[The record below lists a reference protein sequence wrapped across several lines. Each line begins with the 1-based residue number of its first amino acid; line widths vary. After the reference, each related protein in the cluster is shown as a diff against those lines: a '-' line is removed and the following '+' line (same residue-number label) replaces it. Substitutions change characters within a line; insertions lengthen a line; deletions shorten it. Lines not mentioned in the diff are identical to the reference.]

1 MNQATLGTETHDL
14 SKLIAGQQKV
24 FSALSGREAQLKD
37 LVTNFNITM
46 AALASQSSN
55 LSETVRQLPR
65 VLAAAQPALDNLN
78 AAFPPTRAW
87 ALEMIPGVEET
98 PATIEAGFPWVRQAR
113 ALLEPS
119 ELQGLAKILK
129 PTVPTSP
136 RSSPAR

>member
-24 FSALSGREAQLKD
+24 FTALSSREGQLKD

-65 VLAAAQPALDNLN
+65 VLSAAQPGA
-78 AAFPPTRAW
+78 
-87 ALEMIPGVEET
+87 
-98 PATIEAGFPWVRQAR
+98 
-113 ALLEPS
+113 
-119 ELQGLAKILK
+119 
-129 PTVPTSP
+129 
-136 RSSPAR
+136 